1 MRSCSNIAG
10 IYIYDILMQHQWK
23 KRTLTVPR
31 SQKNKYCRSK
41 TKPGF
46 RLGIWGL
53 DDVWWELALRIPHSW
68 LENWRLGV
76 GPNPLSQPRPF
87 CSFLGCVMPEFF
99 FGCWPQPNVKTTW
112 WPPWLDDLQPECDE
126 YVTSHAIQPAA
137 IRTCLKTHYI
147 GTLSKI
153 VIYMEIT
160 RAWGVPLSIYIYTW
174 MCVYMIVCVCVCVW
188 ICDHL

>member
-10 IYIYDILMQHQWK
+10 IYIYIYDILMQHQWK

-99 FGCWPQPNVKTTW
+99 FLGVDHNQMWKPHDGHLGWMIFSRSVMNMWQVMRYN
-112 WPPWLDDLQPECDE
+112 LQQWEH
-126 YVTSHAIQPAA
+126 V
-137 IRTCLKTHYI
+137 LKLI
-147 GTLSKI
+147 I
-153 VIYMEIT
+153 
-160 RAWGVPLSIYIYTW
+160 
-174 MCVYMIVCVCVCVW
+174 
-188 ICDHL
+188 